1 MILAMVTPPNS
12 NITPEK
18 MMVGRRSF
26 PIRKATFQ
34 GRTVKLRE
42 GSGFVY
48 PVSWSQ
54 RLKKRFTATKKPGL
68 CSKEIACSR
77 RQASSVANTS
87 S

>member
-1 MILAMVTPPNS
+1 
-12 NITPEK
+12 
-18 MMVGRRSF
+18 MVGRRSF

-54 RLKKRFTATKKPGL
+54 RLKKRFTATKNQAFAPKKSHALEDRLQVLPTPQAKSL
-68 CSKEIACSR
+68 SHSAAKEWSG
-77 RQASSVANTS
+77 VPL
-87 S
+87 